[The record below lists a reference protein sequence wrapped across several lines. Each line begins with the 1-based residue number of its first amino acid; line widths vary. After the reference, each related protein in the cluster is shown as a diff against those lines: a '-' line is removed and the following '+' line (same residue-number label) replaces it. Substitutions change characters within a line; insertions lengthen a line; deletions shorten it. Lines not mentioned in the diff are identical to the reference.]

1 MNILG
6 IHDGHTAAAALLR
19 GGRIVAAAQE
29 ERFSRIKNW
38 AGFPAQSVHWVLQSQ
53 GLGPGDVDAVV
64 LNGHQMP
71 YAKSR
76 EEILNEY
83 ERTGSVGTT
92 LKRFLKG
99 TAVKTVYDERRRTQ
113 RKRVVAKFGFP
124 EDRIHFVDH
133 HTAHAA
139 GAYYGW
145 ARFDEP
151 ILVLTNDGAGD
162 GLCATVSIGEGGR
175 LRRLAAVP
183 ESESLGN
190 IYAMITFLL
199 GMVPLEHEYKL
210 MGMAPYAPE
219 KQSRQVAQLF
229 RDLVEF
235 RSDNPL
241 VWQRRN
247 GCPET
252 YYSYHFFRERLQLKR
267 FDTVCG
273 GLQMFTEEMLTTWA
287 QNAIRHTGI
296 RKVALSGGVF
306 MNVKANKAILELPE
320 VEDLF
325 VLPSCGDES
334 SALAACWYWQ
344 AERDLERGLAPGIQ
358 PLGDLYLGPEATRA
372 DEERALQRFEAPA
385 WLEVE
390 SEGDLEARTAE
401 LLAAGEVVA
410 RCRGRMEFGAR
421 SLGNRA
427 ILADPTRPEVIRI
440 INEMVK
446 SRDFWMP
453 FAPSVLEEC
462 AGDYLVNPKRVPAP
476 YMILSFDTTER
487 VAEIAAA
494 IHPYDRSVRPQVVS
508 RVSNPGYHHLIS
520 EFRRRTGRG
529 AILNTSF
536 NLHGFPIANTPED
549 GLEVLRNSG
558 LQHLLLGH
566 FLVHKKESLAR
577 PPEIP
582 TARDG
587 GAPTHRGGG
596 GV

>member
-19 GGRIVAAAQE
+19 DGRIVAAVQE
-29 ERFSRIKNW
+29 ERFTRIKNW
-38 AGFPAQSVHWVLQSQ
+38 AGFPAQAVRWVLQSQ
-53 GLGPGDVDAVV
+53 GLGTADVDAVV
-64 LNGHQMP
+64 LNGNQMP

-76 EEILNEY
+76 EEILAEY
-83 ERTGSVGTT
+83 ERTGTIGTT
-92 LKRFLKG
+92 LRRFVKR
-99 TAVKTVYDERRRTQ
+99 TAVRTVYDDRRRAQ
-113 RKRVVAKFGFP
+113 RKRMTSRFGFP
-124 EDRIHFVDH
+124 EDRVHFVDH

-145 ARFDEP
+145 GRFDEP

-183 ESESLGN
+183 ESESIGN
-190 IYAMITFLL
+190 IYAMITFLM

-210 MGMAPYAPE
+210 MGMAPYAPQ
-219 KQSRQVAQLF
+219 KQSQQVAALF
-229 RDLVEF
+229 RRLLEF
-235 RSDNPL
+235 KSDNPL
-241 VWQRRN
+241 VWERRN

-252 YYSYHFFRERLQLKR
+252 YYSYQFFRDLLQLKR

-273 GLQMFTEEMLTTWA
+273 GLQLFTEEMLTTWA
-287 QNAIRHTGI
+287 RNAIAKTGI
-296 RKVALSGGVF
+296 RKLALAGGVF
-306 MNVKANKAILELPE
+306 MNVKANKAIMELDE
-320 VEDLF
+320 VDDLY

-334 SALAACWYWQ
+334 SALATAWYWQ
-344 AERDLERGLAPGIQ
+344 AENDCNAERSPGLE
-358 PLGDLYLGPEATRA
+358 PLGDLYLGPANSRA
-372 DEERALQRFEAPA
+372 DEERALQRFAA
-385 WLEVE
+385 DSWFEVE
-390 SEGDLEARTAE
+390 TGEDLEARAAD
-401 LLAAGEVVA
+401 LLAAGEVLA
-410 RCRGRMEFGAR
+410 RCKGRMEFGAR

-427 ILADPTRPEVIRI
+427 ILADPTRPECIRI
-440 INEMVK
+440 INDMVK

-462 AGDYLVNPKRVPAP
+462 ADDYVINPKRIAAP

-487 VAEIAAA
+487 VADIAAA
-494 IHPYDRSVRPQVVS
+494 IHPYDRSARPQIVS
-508 RVSNPGYHHLIS
+508 KAWNPDYHHLLS

-549 GLEVLRNSG
+549 ALDVLKSSG

-566 FLVHKKESLAR
+566 FLVHKKNGVLQS
-577 PPEIP
+577 
-582 TARDG
+582 G
-587 GAPTHRGGG
+587 GS
-596 GV
+596 